1 MNKHKAI
8 RFFIVL
14 TVLFMQITFLTMIV
28 KEQYKLDNFAIFLIL
43 LLLHCYLD
51 ISIWTYIM
59 KNMYMKIYSS
69 PLGACRSCN
78 VFI

>member
-28 KEQYKLDNFAIFLIL
+28 KEQYKLDNFAAIFLIL
-43 LLLHCYLD
+43 LLSLTLLFG

-59 KNMYMKIYSS
+59 KNMYMKN
-69 PLGACRSCN
+69 LQ
-78 VFI
+78 

>member
-1 MNKHKAI
+1 
-8 RFFIVL
+8 
-14 TVLFMQITFLTMIV
+14 MQITFLTMIV
-28 KEQYKLDNFAIFLIL
+28 KEQYKLDNFAAIFLIL
-43 LLLHCYLD
+43 LLSHCYLD

-78 VFI
+78 VLSFKLVL

>member
-43 LLLHCYLD
+43 
-51 ISIWTYIM
+51 
-59 KNMYMKIYSS
+59 
-69 PLGACRSCN
+69 PL
-78 VFI
+78 V